1 MEVRRPSAIENLH
14 VGIGLI
20 LTVLSNLDH
29 GTCSNILLLPF
40 AFRSHV
46 AEITSIGSGL
56 QDRGHHVILVLPE
69 SFPHLDEYK
78 ERFQLVAYSAKHPDI
93 YSETENSKS
102 WLETAM
108 SVTPIEEM
116 RINMDGFLEMCLNPL
131 EDEGLPLQLGKLQLD
146 LAIVDGFS
154 NSRCLY
160 PLVYQLGIPYIT
172 LTTQYE
178 PWMWRNPALPSFIPF
193 PLAGVFTEKMTFVE
207 RIRNLITLVDW
218 TAWPRIPFM
227 EDSFVRK
234 YLPDKTEVTN
244 SWLAA
249 RSLLWL
255 INTDV
260 TLDYARPTMA
270 NEINVG
276 GLSTRPARP
285 LSADLETFANGNS
298 KGFIIVS
305 FGSSGILDDEKS
317 FGVLISA
324 FARLEQHI
332 FWKYSNDIPAGWSSR
347 IPPNVMIMK
356 WLPQNDLLG
365 HRNCRL
371 FVTHCGAN
379 SQFEALYH
387 AVPML
392 GIPVFGDQPYNARRM
407 QYLEYGRFTELHAV
421 TSDDLVSLIRE
432 IISNASYLENV
443 RRGSAI
449 FKDRPQTPQ
458 ERAVWWVEH
467 VLRYGGRHLHSIA
480 LDMPWYEYLMLDI
493 LLVLV
498 ILPLVF
504 ATSVLTCCAVWIFG
518 RSLALKAKRKT
529 L

>member
-1 MEVRRPSAIENLH
+1 MAGSTVVNKCRL
-14 VGIGLI
+14 VGI
-20 LTVLSNLDH
+20 LTTFLALLVEQCESA
-29 GTCSNILLLPF
+29 NILLAPYPYV
-40 AFRSHV
+40 SHIAQSMTV
-46 AEITSIGSGL
+46 GSGL
-56 QDRGHHVILVLPE
+56 KERGHSVSILLPE
-69 SFPHLDEYK
+69 SYRGLDAIREKMAVIAYVVKYPDYYSNEGIEAGWK
-78 ERFQLVAYSAKHPDI
+78 EDAPS
-93 YSETENSKS
+93 
-102 WLETAM
+102 M
-108 SVTPIEEM
+108 TPIEEM
-116 RINMDGFLEMCLNPL
+116 RTYIDGFIQLCTNPL
-131 EDEGLPLQLGKLQLD
+131 EDETLPGKLRRLQLD
-146 LAIVDGFS
+146 LAIVDGFPGTW
-154 NSRCLY
+154 CLY
-160 PLVYQLGIPYIT
+160 IIMYKLGVPYVS
-172 LTTQYE
+172 LTTEYE
-178 PWMWRNPALPSFIPF
+178 AWMWRNPVLPSFVPF
-193 PLAGVFTEKMTFVE
+193 PLAGVFTERMTLVE
-207 RIRNLITLVDW
+207 RIQNLITLIDW
-218 TAWPRIPFM
+218 TAWPRVPYM

-234 YLPDKTEVTN
+234 YLPENTEVTY

-255 INTDV
+255 IDTDV
-260 TLDYARPTMA
+260 AIDYARPTMA
-270 NEINVG
+270 NEIYVG

-285 LSADLETFANGNS
+285 LSAELESFANGNS
-298 KGFIIVS
+298 KGFIVVS
-305 FGSSGILDDEKS
+305 FGSTGILDDEKS
-317 FGVLISA
+317 FGVLMSA
-324 FARLEQHI
+324 FALLEQRI
-332 FWKYSNDIPAGWSSR
+332 IWKYSGDIPATWSLK
-347 IPPNVMIMK
+347 IPPNVLLMK

-504 ATSVLTCCAVWIFG
+504 ATSVLTCCAVWIFY
-518 RSLALKAKRKT
+518 RRHAPNIKQKT
-529 L
+529 N